1 MKNMRK
7 LTLKKVIS
15 HILIASAA
23 IGIIFSTNLSRVEAV
38 SADAQDGMYGK
49 IEDAEHSRSVAADD
63 ASIVTIRKSSP
74 RSSNYTSRKGIDVSK
89 WQGNIN
95 WQAVK
100 NSGVEFAY
108 IRVGYRGLDGELYED
123 EYFRQNMAG
132 ATAAGIRVGAYIY
145 SEAVTEWEAIAEAN
159 FTIGRIYNYNVTMPI
174 VIDYEYCGG
183 SKADRCRLSHSGQ
196 DMNERTTVC
205 AAFCNRVKQLGYT
218 PCVYANKNTLNNII
232 NGAWLANY
240 YKIWVAQYFY
250 DPALDDEY
258 YHSYPWRATNYDG
271 VYDFWQFSS
280 QGTCVSGISSTYVDL
295 DYWYDDGT
303 IYGSDYS
310 GVFDAAYYA
319 EHNPDVVSAFGSD
332 PSSLLMHFIKY
343 GRTEGRQGS
352 AEFNVY
358 SYKNTYPDLREAF
371 GNDLVSYYTHYT
383 NSGRFE
389 GRVATGNENKLIGAT
404 TTYKGVDYSTIY
416 DYNYYVAHNLDV
428 KNAFGF
434 DDIGTLRHF
443 VETGMK
449 EGRQA
454 KASFNVN
461 AYKNTYGDLRCAF
474 GSDLKSYYLHYLYN
488 GVKEGRIATK
498 NADKIVN
505 PVTSYGGVD
514 YSSVYDYNYYV
525 TANPDVKKAFG
536 NDDIGT
542 LRHFVETGMKEGRQA
557 KASFNVNAYKN
568 TYSDLRQ
575 AYGNNIKSY
584 YMHYVNWGQKEGRQ
598 ATQNVDRI
606 VNPTTVYNGVNYAAV
621 YDFNYYIDNNRDVYR
636 AFGNDENA
644 VLRHFVENGM
654 KEGRQAKDSFNVNKY
669 KSRYGDLR
677 SVYGDDTKA
686 YYLHFINFGQNEGR
700 IAQ

>member
-1 MKNMRK
+1 MKTMRK
-7 LTLKKVIS
+7 LTLKKVIA
-15 HILIASAA
+15 HILIACAAMCIVFSA
-23 IGIIFSTNLSRVEAV
+23 NPSRVEAA

-49 IEDAEHSRSVAADD
+49 IEDAEHSHSAAADD
-63 ASIVTIRKSSP
+63 ASVVTIRKLSP
-74 RSSNYTSRKGIDVSK
+74 RSSNFTSRKGIDVSK

-196 DMNERTTVC
+196 DMNERTAVC

-280 QGTCVSGISSTYVDL
+280 QGTCVAGISSTYVDL

-310 GVFDAAYYA
+310 GVFDATYYA
-319 EHNPDVVSAFGSD
+319 EHNRDVVAAFGND
-332 PSSLLMHFIKY
+332 PSMLLQHFINH
-343 GRTEGRQGS
+343 GRAEGRQGS

-358 SYKNTYPDLREAF
+358 SYKNAYPDLRRAY
-371 GNDLVSYYTHYT
+371 GNDLLAYYNHYT
-383 NSGRFE
+383 KYGRAE
-389 GRVATGNENKLIGAT
+389 GRIATGYENRLVGAT
-404 TTYKGVDYSTIY
+404 TTYKGVNYSAVYDYS
-416 DYNYYVAHNLDV
+416 YYVSHNGDV
-428 KNAFGF
+428 KAAFGL
-434 DDIGTLRHF
+434 DDAAVLAHF
-443 VETGMK
+443 VNYGMA

-454 KASFNVN
+454 KDSFNVK
-461 AYKNTYGDLRCAF
+461 AYKN
-474 GSDLKSYYLHYLYN
+474 S
-488 GVKEGRIATK
+488 
-498 NADKIVN
+498 
-505 PVTSYGGVD
+505 
-514 YSSVYDYNYYV
+514 
-525 TANPDVKKAFG
+525 
-536 NDDIGT
+536 
-542 LRHFVETGMKEGRQA
+542 
-557 KASFNVNAYKN
+557 
-568 TYSDLRQ
+568 YSDLRQ
-575 AYGNNIKSY
+575 AYGNNTKSY

-598 ATQNVDRI
+598 ATQNVDKI

-644 VLRHFVENGM
+644 VLRHFVEYGM
-654 KEGRQAKDSFNVNKY
+654 NEGRQAKDSFNVNTY
-669 KSRYGDLR
+669 KNKYGDLQ
-677 SVYGDDTKA
+677 SAYGNDTKA
-686 YYLHFINFGQNEGR
+686 YYIHFITYGQKEGR
-700 IAQ
+700 SGQ